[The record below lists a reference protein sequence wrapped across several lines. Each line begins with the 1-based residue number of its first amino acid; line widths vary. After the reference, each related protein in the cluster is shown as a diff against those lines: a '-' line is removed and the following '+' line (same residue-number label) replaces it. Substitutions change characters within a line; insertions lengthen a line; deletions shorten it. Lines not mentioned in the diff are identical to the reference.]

1 MIVHF
6 NIRVSELKLASR
18 FGAPRLR
25 MATRAFSWVS
35 SSQARMLEFVLPIVQ
50 FAFVNS
56 YLSESRSPLRNT
68 GVNIGRGKADSRDYM
83 YDIGPLSLKL
93 RRKSLCVAYQ

>member
-1 MIVHF
+1 VF
-6 NIRVSELKLASR
+6 RCPA
-18 FGAPRLR
+18 
-25 MATRAFSWVS
+25 ATYGYDSLSWVS
-35 SSQARMLEFVLPIVQ
+35 SSQARMLEFVLPIAQ
-50 FAFVNS
+50 FAFVNFYS
-56 YLSESRSPLRNT
+56 SESRSPLRNT

>member
-1 MIVHF
+1 MF
-6 NIRVSELKLASR
+6 RCPA
-18 FGAPRLR
+18 
-25 MATRAFSWVS
+25 ATYGYDSLSWVS
-35 SSQARMLEFVLPIVQ
+35 SFKASMLEFVLPIAQ
-50 FAFVNS
+50 ICICEFL
-56 YLSESRSPLRNT
+56 LSESRSPLRNT

>member
-1 MIVHF
+1 
-6 NIRVSELKLASR
+6 
-18 FGAPRLR
+18 
-25 MATRAFSWVS
+25 MATIALVGFQTLRKCALSLFCQLSK
-35 SSQARMLEFVLPIVQ
+35 
-50 FAFVNS
+50 FAFVNFK
-56 YLSESRSPLRNT
+56 LSESRSPLRNT